1 MAGFQFGE
9 NSLLG
14 AKKLVARSTENFHV
28 FGPGVDKRTGLVF
41 RGTVRWKVRF
51 ATGRYRYRSD
61 AHPRLQRFF
70 TARVQSS
77 TN

>member
-1 MAGFQFGE
+1 VITRLEAQRLY
-9 NSLLG
+9 SVVV
-14 AKKLVARSTENFHV
+14 KDVSRTENFHV